1 MLFGLMAGELAPQD
15 RLILEGAKGPGK
27 GKHVVLLAGDEEY
40 RSEEAL
46 PQLARILSQRHGFR
60 CTVLFSQNE
69 KGEIDPTAVRFTPG
83 LEVLAQADLVVMMLR
98 FRQWGDEDMKRFEAY
113 WKSGRPF
120 VAIRTSTHAFNFP
133 PDSPWRS
140 YSWNSPDGGF
150 GRQVLGETWLTH
162 WGNHGSQATRGVIA
176 LPSHPVMKGVKDVF
190 GPTDVYE
197 AHPPSD
203 ATVLMKGEVVAGMA
217 PSDSAAIGSKKTV
230 KGVEQGL
237 NSPMMPIAWT
247 RELAQP
253 GGVKQRIFTT
263 TMGDAVEVTN
273 EGFRRMLV
281 NAVYWGLKMEK
292 LIKPRSDVRLVGD
305 YSPSRFGFG
314 GFRKGVKVGKLSDS
328 L

>member
-1 MLFGLMAGELAPQD
+1 MLAAALLGSLEPVD
-15 RLILEGAKGPGK
+15 RLVLQGGTGPGR

-46 PQLARILSQRHGFR
+46 PQLARILSQRHGFK

-69 KGEIDPTAVRFTPG
+69 KGEIDPTAVRVMPG
-83 LEVLAQADLVVMMLR
+83 LSELTTADLVVMMLR

-113 WKSGRPF
+113 WKSGKPL

-133 PDSPWRS
+133 ADSPWRS
-140 YSWNSPDGGF
+140 FSWNSSEGGF

-162 WGNHGSQATRGVIA
+162 WGNHGSQATRGVVSLA
-176 LPSHPVMKGVKDVF
+176 GHPVMRGVKDVF

-197 AHPPSD
+197 AHPPAD
-203 ATVLMKGEVVAGMA
+203 ATILMRGEVVAGMA
-217 PSDSAAIGSKKTV
+217 VGDPAAIGSKRTV

-247 RELAQP
+247 RELALP
-253 GGVKQRIFTT
+253 AGVKQRVFTT

-281 NAVYWGLKMEK
+281 NAVYWGLKMERS
-292 LIKPRSDVRLVGD
+292 IKPGSDVGLVGD

-314 GFRKGVKVGKLSDS
+314 GYRKGVKVGALLSR
-328 L
+328 